1 MSTGVGA
8 VAGVTRQLSLQRM
21 ITSCFYALSVIPRIY
36 DSDDARILFLMFA
49 VKAGDDLRQEQ
60 LASQFFALAHRILK
74 QSPLRARAG
83 LR

>member
-1 MSTGVGA
+1 
-8 VAGVTRQLSLQRM
+8 
-21 ITSCFYALSVIPRIY
+21 
-36 DSDDARILFLMFA
+36 MFA

-83 LR
+83 LRYVTGLGCYVPWVRAGLRSGYLPASPPRDS